1 MQKLSAI
8 ISDGNL
14 TAPSAN
20 VVNSSKNSGDFQK
33 IMTDMKNSRMVRM
46 LWKARPEQQRK
57 RTL

>member
-33 IMTDMKNSRMVRM
+33 IMTDMKNSGNGK

>member
-33 IMTDMKNSRMVRM
+33 HHDRY
-46 LWKARPEQQRK
+46 EEFRK
-57 RTL
+57 W